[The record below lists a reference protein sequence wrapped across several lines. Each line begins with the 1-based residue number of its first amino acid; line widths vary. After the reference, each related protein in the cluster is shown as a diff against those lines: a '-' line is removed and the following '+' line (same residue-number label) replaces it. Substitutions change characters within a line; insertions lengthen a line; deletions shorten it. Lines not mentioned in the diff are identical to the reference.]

1 MDVNALKLF
10 EYEAK
15 QIFSKY
21 GLPTPRGFLART
33 AKEAREFALLIK
45 GPVAIKSQILVA
57 GRAKAGGITFADSPA
72 EAEKGAQQLLGKEIK
87 GVRVQSVWIEEKVA
101 IKRELYFSVT
111 VDRARRCY
119 VAIAS
124 AEGGVDIEELART
137 SPQKIIRLFID
148 PVYGFRPHHARYI
161 ARKLGYAQNQMIEL
175 ASIFLKHYRAAM
187 DFDAELA
194 EMNPLV
200 ETKDGKFVAADTRLI
215 IDDNALYRHQEFKS
229 RPMEE
234 AELTPQELQAEKSGL
249 AYVKLD
255 GDVGIIGNGA
265 GLVMATLD
273 AIQLYGG
280 KPANFLDVGGGAS
293 ADMMAVALDI
303 VLSDPGVKVVFVNIL
318 GGITRCDEVA
328 NGILEAQKRIGL
340 TKPMVIRLVGTN
352 EEEGRKILAAAKIPS
367 LNSMEEAAAKAV
379 ELVSKVQ

>member
-1 MDVNALKLF
+1 MKALKLF

-15 QIFSKY
+15 QIFAKY
-21 GLPTPRGFLART
+21 GLPTPRGFLAKT
-33 AKEAREFALLIK
+33 AKEAREFASLINA
-45 GPVAIKSQILVA
+45 PVAVKSQILVA
-57 GRAKAGGITFADSPA
+57 GRAKAGGIAFADSPA
-72 EAEKGAQQLLGKEIK
+72 EAEKVAQQLLGKEIK
-87 GVRVQSVWIEEKVA
+87 GVKIQSVWVEEKIA

-111 VDRARRCY
+111 VDRASRCY

-137 SPQKIIRLFID
+137 SPEKIVKLFID
-148 PVYGFRPHHARYI
+148 PVYGFRPHHARHI
-161 ARKLGYAQNQMIEL
+161 ARELGYMQNQMTDL

-215 IDDNALYRHQEFKS
+215 IDDNALYRHQEFTS
-229 RPMEE
+229 RPMED
-234 AELTPQELQAEKSGL
+234 AELTPQELQAQTSGL

-255 GDVGIIGNGA
+255 GNVGIIGNGA

-303 VLSDPGVKVVFVNIL
+303 VLSDPNVKVLFINIL

-328 NGILEAQKRIGL
+328 NGILEAQKRVGL

-352 EEEGRKILAAAKIPS
+352 EEEGRRILTDAGIHV
-367 LNSMEEAAAKAV
+367 LNSMEEAAQKAV
-379 ELVSKVQ
+379 EIGMNGGR

>member
-1 MDVNALKLF
+1 LKLF

-15 QIFSKY
+15 QIFAKY

-33 AKEAREFALLIK
+33 SKEVREFASLINA
-45 GPVAIKSQILVA
+45 PVAVKSQILVA
-57 GRAKAGGITFADSPA
+57 GRAKAGGIAFADSPA
-72 EAEKGAQQLLGKEIK
+72 EAEKAAQQLLGKEIK
-87 GVRVQSVWIEEKVA
+87 GVRVRSVWIEEKVA

-111 VDRARRCY
+111 VDRASRCY

-124 AEGGVDIEELART
+124 AEGGVDIEDLART
-137 SPQKIIRLFID
+137 SPEKIVKLFID
-148 PVYGFRPHHARYI
+148 PVYGFRPHHARLI
-161 ARKLGYAQNQMIEL
+161 AKKLGYAQNQMTDL
-175 ASIFLKHYRAAM
+175 ASIFMKHYRAAM

-215 IDDNALYRHQEFKS
+215 MDDNALYRHQEFKS

-234 AELTPQELQAEKSGL
+234 AELTPQELQAQTSGL

-255 GDVGIIGNGA
+255 GNVGIIGNGA

-303 VLSDPGVKVVFVNIL
+303 VLSDPNVKVVFINIL

-328 NGILEAQKRIGL
+328 NGILEAQKRVGL

-352 EEEGRKILAAAKIPS
+352 EEEGRRILTDAGIHV
-367 LNSMEEAAAKAV
+367 LNSMEEAAQKTV
-379 ELVSKVQ
+379 EISRSGGI